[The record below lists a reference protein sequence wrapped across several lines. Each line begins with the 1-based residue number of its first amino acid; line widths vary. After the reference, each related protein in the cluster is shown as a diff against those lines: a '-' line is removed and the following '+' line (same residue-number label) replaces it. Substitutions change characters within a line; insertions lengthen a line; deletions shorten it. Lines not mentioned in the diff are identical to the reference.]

1 MLVMW
6 MNAVDENDGKSVRN
20 DDANRLGKTELA
32 FPYPE
37 IVVAVVA
44 FLMYFLV
51 ARLTG
56 VGDDL
61 KQLLKHKSL
70 VEAIHLAHIPSLCN
84 CCS

>member
-6 MNAVDENDGKSVRN
+6 MNDVDENDGKSVRN

-44 FLMYFLV
+44 FLMYFRV

-56 VGDDL
+56 FGDDL
-61 KQLLKHKSL
+61 KLILKRKSL
-70 VEAIHLAHIPSLCN
+70 VATMHLAHAPSLCN
-84 CCS
+84 CCF

>member
-6 MNAVDENDGKSVRN
+6 MNAVDENDGTSVKN

-32 FPYPE
+32 FPYHE
-37 IVVAVVA
+37 TVAVVA
-44 FLMYFLV
+44 FSMNYRV
-51 ARLTG
+51 ARRTKF
-56 VGDDL
+56 GDDL